1 MPPAIEPEMPRR
13 HAALLLA
20 AGSARR
26 YGSDKLMAPLA
37 DGTPLALAAM
47 RSLMDAV
54 DEVFA
59 VIRPGAPI
67 AKPLAREGARL
78 VLVAPPGGGIGR
90 SIAHGMAALM
100 GRTPPFTGCII
111 AFADMPM
118 VRAETVARLAAAL
131 RHDVSIAV
139 PEHRGTRGH
148 PVAFDA
154 RWFAELSRLDGD
166 EDLRDLLAIHRHQ
179 VRRIAVADPGI
190 LADVDRPCDMEVL
203 LADS

>member
-1 MPPAIEPEMPRR
+1 MLPAIQPERPRR

-20 AGSARR
+20 GGNARR
-26 YGSDKLMAPLA
+26 YGSDKLMAQLA

-47 RSLMDAV
+47 RSLSGAV

-78 VLVAPPGGGIGR
+78 VLVSPPGGGIGR

-100 GRTPPFTGCII
+100 GRAPPFTGCII
-111 AFADMPM
+111 AFADMPL
-118 VRAETVARLAAAL
+118 VRTETAARLSAAL
-131 RHDVSIAV
+131 RHDASIAV
-139 PEHRGTRGH
+139 PEHRGSRGY

-154 RWFAELSRLDGD
+154 RWFADLSKLEGD
-166 EDLRDLLAIHRHQ
+166 EGLRDLLAIHRNQ
-179 VRRIAVADPGI
+179 IQRIAVVDSGI

-203 LADS
+203 NTDS